1 MLVAYKYRL
10 YPNKEQQIYFAKC
23 FGCVRFIYNRM
34 LSDKIEHYNML
45 ELEIELEKQDQDTL
59 QKIKKMLEDN
69 EIIVTELD
77 MSKYKNNIIKI
88 IGKDKKKSEHSFV
101 TDLIS
106 FDNVIKVEQN

>member
-1 MLVAYKYRL
+1 MAIVVVAIHVQPFDGYAESTWIDIYRL
-10 YPNKEQQIYFAKC
+10 ICYCAVPFFFLCTGYFLAKGIGCAEVASALEQ
-23 FGCVRFIYNRM
+23 
-34 LSDKIEHYNML
+34 
-45 ELEIELEKQDQDTL
+45 
-59 QKIKKMLEDN
+59 IKKLLQDN
-69 EIIVTELD
+69 DIVVTELD

>member
-1 MLVAYKYRL
+1 
-10 YPNKEQQIYFAKC
+10 
-23 FGCVRFIYNRM
+23 
-34 LSDKIEHYNML
+34 ML
-45 ELEIELEKQDQDTL
+45 ELEIELEKQSQETL
-59 QKIKKMLEDN
+59 NQIKKMLEDN
-69 EIIVTELD
+69 DIIVTELD

>member
-1 MLVAYKYRL
+1 MSYSYL
-10 YPNKEQQIYFAKC
+10 I
-23 FGCVRFIYNRM
+23 
-34 LSDKIEHYNML
+34 SDKIEHYNML

-59 QKIKKMLEDN
+59 QKIKKLLEDN

>member
-1 MLVAYKYRL
+1 M
-10 YPNKEQQIYFAKC
+10 N
-23 FGCVRFIYNRM
+23 N
-34 LSDKIEHYNML
+34 KIEHYNML
-45 ELEIELEKQDQDTL
+45 ELQIELEKQDQETL
-59 QKIKKMLEDN
+59 EKIKKLLQDN
-69 EIIVTELD
+69 DIVVTELD

>member
-1 MLVAYKYRL
+1 MLV
-10 YPNKEQQIYFAKC
+10 
-23 FGCVRFIYNRM
+23 
-34 LSDKIEHYNML
+34 
-45 ELEIELEKQDQDTL
+45 
-59 QKIKKMLEDN
+59 DN